1 MGLTRTIFGY
11 IIGMIVSIALIPIT
25 NMLGGNQRA
34 WIIVAVVLGFVSFI
48 SLILTFLASEEKNA
62 GVSIVESD
70 NIPFWESI
78 KLLFQNKYWV
88 IMLFAQLLINMM
100 YTLNGSTG
108 IYYTKYILGNEDLIG
123 IMGAV
128 GLIPVFLGFVIVGPM
143 IKKFGLSRTA
153 RIGVILGIVSSLIRC
168 FMPYNFIAALVLG
181 GIATL
186 ATIPMMAVGG
196 VLVNNTV
203 EYGEWKTGK
212 RLVGMVN
219 SANSFGIKIGT
230 GLAAA
235 MIGWILALGSY
246 DGALEKQANSA
257 ITSILVLTVYL
268 PLVIFVLTYIC
279 LRKYDLD
286 EKYPQIV
293 KELEERSNS

>member
-1 MGLTRTIFGY
+1 
-11 IIGMIVSIALIPIT
+11 
-25 NMLGGNQRA
+25 
-34 WIIVAVVLGFVSFI
+34 
-48 SLILTFLASEEKNA
+48 
-62 GVSIVESD
+62 
-70 NIPFWESI
+70 
-78 KLLFQNKYWV
+78 
-88 IMLFAQLLINMM
+88 
-100 YTLNGSTG
+100 
-108 IYYTKYILGNEDLIG
+108 
-123 IMGAV
+123 
-128 GLIPVFLGFVIVGPM
+128 M
-143 IKKFGLSRTA
+143 IKKFGLTRTA
-153 RIGVILGIVSSLIRC
+153 RIGMILGIVSSLIRC
-168 FMPYNFIAALVLG
+168 FMPYNFIAAIVLG

-219 SANSFGIKIGT
+219 SANSFGVKIGT

-235 MIGWILALGSY
+235 MIGWILAMGSY
-246 DGALEKQANSA
+246 DGALVTQPDSA

-268 PLVIFVLTYIC
+268 PLVIFVLTYLC

-293 KELEERSNS
+293 KELEERLNP